1 MSYNGSGVFVINSTG
16 QPVVTGTVISSSVF
30 NSLTSD
36 LATGLSTAITK
47 DGQTTITANIPF
59 GNNKITGLAVATT
72 SGDALSYGQAATVST
87 LTVSG
92 LTSGRVPYA
101 TTAGLLTDS
110 ANLTFNGTTLTAN
123 TIGAF
128 TLSGTIAGGGN
139 QINNVVIGTSTP
151 LAGSFTTV
159 SATTSV
165 TTPSVTNAGTLA
177 LSATGANIMTAS
189 TNGSERMR
197 INSSGNVGIGTSSP
211 SYPLTVVS
219 NSSAVG
225 LAVYGRSSDSLSGA
239 YWFSNTGATTYG
251 TILASATEYRI
262 TSTPAAAVQTFY
274 TNATERMRI
283 DSSGNLTCAG
293 VYSATVGATN
303 RDVYVDNT
311 GLIGYVSSIRA
322 SKTEIQNLVDV
333 SWLNQLNPV
342 SFKYRKKDEDGNYTD
357 ETDGDIQYGMI
368 AEDVEKVR
376 PDLCF
381 YDEVDGEQE
390 LRGIQYSKLVPV
402 MLKAIQ
408 ELNAEI
414 AALKAKLN

>member
-1 MSYNGSGVFVINSTG
+1 MSYNGTGTFVINTTG

-30 NSLTSD
+30 NALTSD

-47 DGQTTITANIPF
+47 DGQTTITNNIPF
-59 GNNKITGLAVATT
+59 SNNKITGLAVATT

-283 DSSGNLTCAG
+283 DSSGNVGIGTTANASAILDAQSTTKGVCFPNMTTTQKNAVSSPAAG
-293 VYSATVGATN
+293 LVVFDTTLSKLCVYSGAAWQTITS
-303 RDVYVDNT
+303 V
-311 GLIGYVSSIRA
+311 
-322 SKTEIQNLVDV
+322 
-333 SWLNQLNPV
+333 
-342 SFKYRKKDEDGNYTD
+342 
-357 ETDGDIQYGMI
+357 
-368 AEDVEKVR
+368 
-376 PDLCF
+376 
-381 YDEVDGEQE
+381 
-390 LRGIQYSKLVPV
+390 
-402 MLKAIQ
+402 
-408 ELNAEI
+408 
-414 AALKAKLN
+414 

>member
-1 MSYNGSGVFVINSTG
+1 MSYNGTGTFVINTTG

-30 NSLTSD
+30 NALTSD

-47 DGQTTITANIPF
+47 DGQTTITNNIPF
-59 GNNKITGLAVATT
+59 SNNKITGLGVATT

-110 ANLTFNGTTLTAN
+110 ASLTFNGTTLTAN

-197 INSSGNVGIGTSSP
+197 IDTSGNVGIGTSSP
-211 SYPLTVVS
+211 SDKLTVISSGTQVGS
-219 NSSAVG
+219 TNFRNIARIGLATNDASVLLGYDISAGSGIVASTNNFPLAFWTSSAG
-225 LAVYGRSSDSLSGA
+225 
-239 YWFSNTGATTYG
+239 TY
-251 TILASATEYRI
+251 A
-262 TSTPAAAVQTFY
+262 
-274 TNATERMRI
+274 ERMRI

-322 SKTEIQNLVDV
+322 SKTEIQNLADV

-368 AEDVEKVR
+368 AEDVEQVR

>member
-1 MSYNGSGVFVINSTG
+1 LSYNGSGVFVINSTG

-47 DGQTTITANIPF
+47 DGQTTITNNIPF

-72 SGDALSYGQAATVST
+72 SGDALSYGQAATVAA
-87 LTVSG
+87 LTATSISDSG
-92 LTSGRVPYA
+92 
-101 TTAGLLTDS
+101 
-110 ANLTFNGTTLTAN
+110 NLTFTGTGNRIIGDFTNATIANRVAFQTSSANTATTVLALPSGSGTTASWDAYNNSDPTNSGYLGLT
-123 TIGAF
+123 G
-128 TLSGTIAGGGN
+128 LSSEVRIASSIRGT
-139 QINNVVIGTSTP
+139 GTYLP
-151 LAGSFTTV
+151 
-159 SATTSV
+159 
-165 TTPSVTNAGTLA
+165 
-177 LSATGANIMTAS
+177 MTFY
-189 TNGSERMR
+189 TNGSERVR
-197 INSSGNVGIGTSSP
+197 IDTSGNVGIGTSSP
-211 SYPLTVVS
+211 SSPLNVVS
-219 NSSAVG
+219 ASSG
-225 LAVYGRSSDSLSGA
+225 LAIAINGRSSDNLGA
-239 YWFSNTGATTYG
+239 MYFYANNGSTQYATIT
-251 TILASATEYRI
+251 TSATEFRL
-262 TSTPAAAVQTFY
+262 SSVPAAAVQTFY
-274 TNATERMRI
+274 TNGAERMRI

-322 SKTEIQNLVDV
+322 SKTEIQNLADV

-368 AEDVEKVR
+368 AEDVEQVR

-408 ELNAEI
+408 ELNAKV
-414 AALKAKLN
+414 AALEAKLN